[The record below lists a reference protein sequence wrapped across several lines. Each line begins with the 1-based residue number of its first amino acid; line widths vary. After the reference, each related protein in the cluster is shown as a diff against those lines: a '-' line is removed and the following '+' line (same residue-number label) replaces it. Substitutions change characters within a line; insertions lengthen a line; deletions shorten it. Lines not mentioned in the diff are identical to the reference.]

1 MSEYLI
7 QSETL
12 TALGDKIRSITG
24 SSEQM
29 TPAQMVSAL
38 DNITGGLS
46 GSKDRIEGYRD
57 SDKTIEQVLEIC
69 PPAIMDISEIPDSFY
84 DYKSLSLPLV
94 TSIHNSLFSG
104 SEIASVNLPACTL
117 IGEGAF
123 QGCLSLSSLNIP
135 MCQSVGQDG
144 FKWCDSL
151 TTLNMPMCQ
160 SVGHSGFYEC
170 ESLATVTLPVCDSI
184 DSDGFADCA
193 YLVSADIPACISL
206 ASYAFQNCS
215 ALEDI
220 YLNSACVIEDYAFD
234 GVLDPDNKTFRM
246 HFTGVSLPSSY
257 GTSGGK
263 KLFGNLSGSDDGGSG
278 SGSEPSE
285 QSISNQPIPGLEI
298 YVPANMLDEFKTS
311 WCGGFYANNIFAEPA
326 VDA

>member
-29 TPAQMVSAL
+29 TPTQMVSAL

-46 GSKDRIEGYRD
+46 GSKDRVEGYRD
-57 SDKTIEQVLEIC
+57 SKKTIEQVLEIC
-69 PPAIMDISEIPDSFY
+69 PPVIMDTSEIPDSFY

-94 TSIHNSLFSG
+94 TSLPNNRFRE
-104 SEIASVNLPACTL
+104 SEIESVNLPACTL
-117 IGEGAF
+117 IGG
-123 QGCLSLSSLNIP
+123 
-135 MCQSVGQDG
+135 
-144 FKWCDSL
+144 
-151 TTLNMPMCQ
+151 
-160 SVGHSGFYEC
+160 Y
-170 ESLATVTLPVCDSI
+170 
-184 DSDGFADCA
+184 GFADCA
-193 YLVSADIPACISL
+193 HLVSANIPACISL
-206 ASYAFQNCS
+206 ESFAFQNCS

-220 YLNSACVIEDYAFD
+220 YLNSDCAIDDYVFD

-246 HFTGVSLPSSY
+246 HFTGASLSSDY
-257 GTSGGK
+257 GYSGGQ
-263 KLFGNLSGSDDGGSG
+263 KLFGELSSSDSSGSG
-278 SGSEPSE
+278 SGSESGE
-285 QSISNQPIPGLEI
+285 QGISDQPVPGLEI
-298 YVPANMLDEFKTS
+298 YVSANMLDEFKTS